1 MILTMNCFLL
11 LPELAFG
18 VAGESMK
25 GHEIMECGLQKLT
38 NMTPQW
44 NTFGPKMSGMQS
56 TTTRVKQEPNDL
68 LFSISSSD
76 QKKAATGTVNSA
88 QEDRLPIHF
97 TTTFKD
103 DDLRN
108 RQGVVILLPSGVTHT
123 DHINVAVE
131 LEGMIL
137 KVSVAIPHHS
147 TDPAEFLRFKN
158 QPTYKRLMAN
168 GEGTRKY
175 AFYEMLSKIYNTR
188 GETMWRHFNLN
199 LDIACIEDIT
209 IISIMK
215 LQASYSIYIELIA
228 REKQTYMHAYG

>member
-1 MILTMNCFLL
+1 MILTMNCYLL

-25 GHEIMECGLQKLT
+25 RHEIMERGMQKLT
-38 NMTPQW
+38 NTTPQW
-44 NTFGPKMSGMQS
+44 NTFGPKISGMQL
-56 TTTRVKQEPNDL
+56 TTTRVK
-68 LFSISSSD
+68 SSSD

-88 QEDRLPIHF
+88 QEDWLPIHF

-123 DHINVAVE
+123 DDINVVVE
-131 LEGMIL
+131 SEGMIL
-137 KVSVAIPHHS
+137 KVSVAIPHHIA
-147 TDPAEFLRFKN
+147 DPAEFLRFKN

-175 AFYEMLSKIYNTR
+175 TFYKMLLQIHNTR

-199 LDIACIEDIT
+199 LDIACIEDIP
-209 IISIMK
+209 IILIMK

-228 REKQTYMHAYG
+228 WEKQTYMHAYG